1 MKKGFKMNED
11 IMYEALIKKDASFD
25 GIFFAGIKT
34 TGIFCR
40 PTCTARKPKK
50 ENTIFFRTGKEAIL
64 HGYRPCKVCTPLSK
78 PGETPDWI
86 QNILREID
94 GNPTTKLKDFHL
106 RSKGIEPNK
115 LRRWFK
121 KNHGI
126 TFQGY
131 QRMLRINNAFKQIQ
145 NGEKVISAAMDSGYE
160 SLSGFNDSFKTIVG
174 ASPLNS
180 KNKIVI
186 NVMRIETPL
195 GPMFGGATDESIC
208 MFEFTDRK
216 MLETE
221 FKTLSRLLNAS
232 IIQGSNSQLINL
244 KQQIEEYFSGK
255 RRIFDLSLV
264 TPGSQFQNIVWNEL
278 QKIPYGTTRSYKTQA
293 ASINRPEATRAVAN
307 ANGQNRI
314 AIIIPCHR
322 VIGEDGQLTGYGGG
336 LWRKKWLLDFEKE
349 NLMLNK
355 GEENR

>member
-1 MKKGFKMNED
+1 MKKEFKMNDD

-50 ENTIFFRTGKEAIL
+50 ENTIFFKTSKDAIL
-64 HGYRPCKVCTPLSK
+64 HGYRPCKVCTPLNK
-78 PGETPDWI
+78 PGETPEWI
-86 QNILREID
+86 QNILREMD
-94 GNPTTKLKDFHL
+94 DNPAAKLKDFHL
-106 RSKGIEPNK
+106 RSKGVEPNK

-126 TFQGY
+126 TFHSY

-145 NGEKVISAAMDSGYE
+145 NGEKIISAALDSGYE
-160 SLSGFNDSFKTIVG
+160 SLSGFNDSFKMILGT
-174 ASPLNS
+174 SPLNS
-180 KNKIVI
+180 KDKKVI

-195 GPMFGGATDESIC
+195 GPMFAGATDEGIC
-208 MFEFTDRK
+208 LFEFTDRK

-221 FKTLSRLLNAS
+221 LKTLSRLLSAS

-244 KQQIEEYFSGK
+244 KQQIDEYFKGNRK
-255 RRIFDLSLV
+255 IFNLPLI

-293 ASINRPEATRAVAN
+293 ASVKRPEAVRAVAN

-322 VIGEDGQLTGYGGG
+322 VIGEDGHLTGYGGG

-349 NLMLNK
+349 NLSKLN
-355 GEENR
+355 

>member
-1 MKKGFKMNED
+1 MND
-11 IMYEALIKKDASFD
+11 NLMYEALINKDSSFD
-25 GIFFAGIKT
+25 GIFFVGVKT

-40 PTCTARKPKK
+40 PTCTARKPKM
-50 ENTIFFRTGKEAIL
+50 ENTVFFRTSKEAIL
-64 HGYRPCKVCTPLSK
+64 HGYRPCKICTPLSK
-78 PGETPDWI
+78 PGETPLWI
-86 QNILREID
+86 QKILNELD
-94 GNPTTKLKDFHL
+94 DNPIAKLKDFQL

-126 TFQGY
+126 TFHGY

-145 NGEKVISAAMDSGYE
+145 NGEKVISAALDSGYE

-174 ASPLNS
+174 VSLLNS
-180 KNKIVI
+180 KNKKVI
-186 NVMRIETPL
+186 NVMRLETPL
-195 GPMFGGATDESIC
+195 GPMFAGATDEGIC
-208 MFEFTDRK
+208 LLEFTDRK

-221 FKTLSRLLNAS
+221 LKTLSKSLNTS
-232 IIQGSNSQLINL
+232 IIQSSNSHLINL
-244 KQQIEEYFSGK
+244 KQQIEEYFNGK
-255 RRIFDLSLV
+255 RKIFDLPLV

-293 ASINRPEATRAVAN
+293 ASVNRPEAIRAVAN

-314 AIIIPCHR
+314 AIVIPCHR
-322 VIGEDGQLTGYGGG
+322 VIGEDGHLTGYGGG

-349 NLMLNK
+349 NLSKLN
-355 GEENR
+355 